1 MNPTF
6 TPIPAD
12 QNDISDYDPEL
23 PPSSRGPYNY
33 DDLEL
38 SIICEGLSVSD
49 PPDTGSDLASNDTKY
64 AEGFWC
70 HKCFTGF
77 RTTGA
82 LLEHRRT
89 STLHI
94 TCSNCEMAEDFAT
107 LMELRQH
114 CCDRHFGCPHCEGAS
129 VWNTAAGLNRHYQ
142 MDHFLCRACFS
153 EQYFATRDDLYAH
166 CLAFHITCSLCSDL
180 LAFRY
185 QGELREHCLRQHFGC
200 PFCNAVSWSEGEESL
215 KRHIRLEH
223 WPCCICAYQQ
233 VFASREGL
241 LAHRR
246 TAHGFFD
253 VRHFSELYPLFLP
266 FLPFYSLNIV
276 YHSDL
281 CLQSENADS
290 EMCQCPYCPQPW
302 IDWPTSWR
310 VHMEQCHYPNACN
323 TNFDPGLARGVSYC
337 NVCRKTLELHDQ
349 YHFFRFHYCQNCAHY
364 EMCFKA
370 WTEDHM
376 RECGRQFV
384 SQWWHQWQKENEACG
399 MRAAGP
405 FQHGNSQPGN
415 FHEERREQ
423 QQQPNQ
429 KSEPNES
436 ARDSFQREHEGFDT
450 RANEQRAPT
459 PTQKPQEP
467 APLDIYTI
475 LKISP
480 ESSPDDIKRT
490 VRIRRIET
498 HPDKR
503 RRQSSSREE
512 EDTIEEEAKLV
523 GWAAD
528 IVLDPEKRRKHDEQM
543 RAWRVRYG

>member
-1 MNPTF
+1 MNPTSA
-6 TPIPAD
+6 PIPAD
-12 QNDISDYDPEL
+12 QNNISDYDPEL

-49 PPDTGSDLASNDTKY
+49 PPDTGSDLGSNDTKN

-77 RTTGA
+77 RTTEA

-94 TCSNCEMAEDFAT
+94 TCSNCEIAEDFAN

-142 MDHFLCRACFS
+142 IDHFLCRASLF
-153 EQYFATRDDLYAH
+153 EQYFATQDDLQAH
-166 CLAFHITCSLCSDL
+166 CRAFHIACPLCSDL
-180 LAFRY
+180 LVFRY
-185 QGELREHCLRQHFGC
+185 QEELREHCLRVHFGC
-200 PFCNAVSWSEGEESL
+200 PFCYAVSWSEGAEML
-215 KRHIRLEH
+215 KTHIRLEH
-223 WPCCICAYQQ
+223 WPCYFWNCPQI
-233 VFASREGL
+233 FASREGL

-253 VRHFSELYPLFLP
+253 
-266 FLPFYSLNIV
+266 
-276 YHSDL
+276 
-281 CLQSENADS
+281 
-290 EMCQCPYCPQPW
+290 CPYCPQQPW

-310 VHMEQCHYPNACN
+310 EHMEQCHYPNACN
-323 TNFDPGLARGVSYC
+323 TNFDPGPARMVSYC
-337 NVCRKTLELHDQ
+337 NVCKKTLELHDQ
-349 YHFFRFHYCQNCAHY
+349 YHFLRFHYCRDCARY
-364 EMCFKA
+364 ESLFKT
-370 WTEDHM
+370 WTQEHM
-376 RECGRQFV
+376 TGCWRQFV
-384 SQWWHQWQKENEACG
+384 FGQWWHQWQKENEAYS

-415 FHEERREQ
+415 VHENWQE

-429 KSEPNES
+429 KAEPNES
-436 ARDSFQREHEGFDT
+436 ARESFQREHEDFDT
-450 RANEQRAPT
+450 RANEQRAP
-459 PTQKPQEP
+459 PPSQKPQEP

-480 ESSPDDIKRT
+480 ESSPEDIKRT
-490 VRIRRIET
+490 VRVRRIET

-503 RRQSSSREE
+503 RRQGSSREE
-512 EDTIEEEAKLV
+512 EDTINEEAKLV

-528 IVLDPEKRRKHDEQM
+528 IVLDPEKRQKHDEQIQ
-543 RAWRVRYG
+543 AWKVR